1 VRLNFHHYLYLTF
14 PYSIMSTAVTQDKYQ
29 AVREDIAKVFPK
41 ADYDDG
47 SLAPVILRLAWHA
60 SGTYSK
66 NEKNGGSDGATMRFK
81 AEAEDGANAGLDV
94 ARQALEPVKAKH
106 GWISYAD
113 LWTLAGCVAVEQ
125 MGGPHIP
132 WAGGRRDKANETDCP
147 PIGRLPDGALG
158 KSHVLDVFVQRMGF
172 TVQETVALI
181 GAHTVGRCH
190 KDRSGFDGPW
200 TVTPTRFSNQFFKQL
215 LSQEWV
221 KREWDGPT
229 QFENKGDADLMML
242 STDMALLEEPF
253 REYVDIYAKDKQRF
267 FDDFTQAF
275 LKLIELGVARRSKM

>member
-1 VRLNFHHYLYLTF
+1 
-14 PYSIMSTAVTQDKYQ
+14 MSTAVTQDKYQ